1 MGWPVLDAGIFL
13 HHKIIIMDTQDQKKD
28 YNQPGNSG
36 RIWGGL
42 FLLFLGGIFLLR
54 ETSYFFFPYWLFTW
68 PMILIVIGV
77 FIGLKHGF
85 RGPGWLI
92 LLVIG
97 SIFLADQIDTG
108 IDLHRFMIPA
118 IIIAVGLT
126 MILRPKRYRRNR
138 DWDKWGGRR
147 RWNNWDN
154 YQQPPPVNTPLQPA
168 PDTGTQTQNTFSEDH
183 IDCNAV
189 FGSVQ
194 KIVVSKN
201 FKGGEITCFMGG
213 AEIDLSQADITGSVV
228 LEVTTVMGG
237 AKLIVPPNWEVKSE
251 VTTFFG
257 GMEDKRQVRGN
268 VVDFNKVLVLRGT
281 AFMGG
286 IELKSF

>member
-1 MGWPVLDAGIFL
+1 
-13 HHKIIIMDTQDQKKD
+13 MDTQDQKND
-28 YNQPGNSG
+28 YNQPKNSG

-42 FLLFLGGIFLLR
+42 FLLVLGGIFLLR
-54 ETSYFFFPYWLFTW
+54 ETNFIFFPYWLFTW

-97 SIFLADQIDTG
+97 SIFLADQMDTG
-108 IDLHRFMIPA
+108 IDLHRFLVPA

-126 MILRPKRYRRNR
+126 MILRPKRGPRNRDWDNWGGRRYRRNR
-138 DWDKWGGRR
+138 DYFQQQSYTG
-147 RWNNWDN
+147 NP
-154 YQQPPPVNTPLQPA
+154 QQPIPGST
-168 PDTGTQTQNTFSEDH
+168 DTVSQNYSGEDY
-183 IDCNAV
+183 INSTSV
-189 FGSVQ
+189 FGNVQ

-213 AEIDLSQADITGSVV
+213 AEIDLSQADISGNVV

-251 VTTFFG
+251 VSTVFG

-268 VVDFNKVLVLRGT
+268 VVDFNKVLVLKGT

-286 IELKSF
+286 IELRSF